1 MEAYGYREGLRD
13 GLPIGLG
20 YLSVSF
26 GFAIWAVKQGL
37 PGLILVLLSGT
48 NLTSAGQVAGSRSWR
63 RGAFWWSWH

>member
-26 GFAIWAVKQGL
+26 GFAIWAVKQGSTCATPL
-37 PGLILVLLSGT
+37 
-48 NLTSAGQVAGSRSWR
+48 
-63 RGAFWWSWH
+63 